1 MRARFFREI
10 GCSDRM
16 DGRGTAQSRANGDGT
31 AQGKGNVSQR
41 LRAGG
46 PGRRFIGQAAWG
58 LGLAWLV
65 FLAVVSIRVTLPAIR
80 SVDYLGIK
88 QVLPLFALA
97 GLYLAAG
104 LVVGVLRSARLA
116 DLYYCLS
123 AAGLGLLLI
132 LVAIGGGLWK
142 AILVAVWCLLLF
154 WGVGDRV
161 LGLVLASKGK
171 EKDGLYSVLALM
183 LGMGIFSHAILALGL
198 LGLLKAWLVLPALA
212 ILTLVVS
219 IRFLSTGKAI
229 WGWLRETGR
238 GAAFQAVPW
247 YAPVYFGL
255 LVALGSAWLIHAAAP
270 EIQYDSVYYHL
281 YLPRQWVETGRVAPT
296 PIIIQS
302 FYYLGAETLY
312 AVMMMLGGAEA
323 AKLLSF
329 SVALLCCL
337 AVYCLGREVAGASHG
352 ILAAMLFAFAPLVG
366 WEASTTYV
374 ELFVAAYCT
383 LSLCAVLRAYPSEDL
398 RWFFIAGLCAG
409 FAISAK
415 VIAGMFIGPLVVLVA
430 AFSWR
435 ATRRWT
441 EVIKSS
447 AFCACGAALAGF
459 PWPLLRLAQTG
470 NPVFPFFNN
479 LFGSPLAPASTSLDF
494 LGIFGIGKT
503 PLALA
508 RLPWEVSFGAG
519 SFGEALPPNAI
530 GATVLLALLAS
541 LAWGSGR
548 LLGLVGL
555 SAGSYWLLW
564 GLSSQYLRY
573 LLPGFPA
580 ICLLASLGLEALRTG
595 ASTGTR
601 KLGDMVVPF
610 LVLVL
615 LGCGFVGYARS
626 FFNVPERIPWK
637 VAFGLEKREDYLE
650 RVLPAVASYRYL
662 EEVTKVTAVKLLSL
676 GEASFLYFRGAAEEM
691 MSPSFRVILSARSPR
706 ETFESARSLGFT
718 HVLVNRRM
726 FPEPPAW
733 LNLAQD
739 EFLERFTKLV
749 FAWRGFELYALQE
762 NVNGDQ
768 LLASSHR
775 ELLRNG
781 GFEEGTG
788 GAVPGWQAYGQP
800 RVDCSGAAS
809 FEGRCAVLV
818 TGTSGFFQLVPVEP
832 GKLYTLEHVSRGAEN
847 GALVRTQ
854 VNWVDFGGKL
864 VEPSIAVWEAGE
876 GWRKRRMHHT
886 APPGA
891 AGAVVYANAHRGKVW
906 IDAVSFAQH

>member
-10 GCSDRM
+10 ECSDRM
-16 DGRGTAQSRANGDGT
+16 DGRGTAQSRANGNGA
-31 AQGKGNVSQR
+31 AQGEGNVSQR

-58 LGLAWLV
+58 IGLAWLV
-65 FLAVVSIRVTLPAIR
+65 FLAVVSIRVTLPAIK

-104 LVVGVLRSARLA
+104 LVVGVLRSTRLA
-116 DLYYCLS
+116 GLYYRLS

-132 LVAIGGGLWK
+132 LVAFGGGLWK
-142 AILVAVWCLLLF
+142 AILVAAWCLLLF
-154 WGVGDRV
+154 WGVGDRA
-161 LGLVLASKGK
+161 LRLVLASKAK
-171 EKDGLYSVLALM
+171 EKDGFSNVLALM
-183 LGMGIFSHAILALGL
+183 LGMGVFSHAILALGL
-198 LGLLKAWLVLPALA
+198 LGLLRAWLVLPALA
-212 ILTLVVS
+212 ILTLVLS
-219 IRFLSTGKAI
+219 KRFLTTGKAI

-238 GAAFQAVPW
+238 GTAFQAVPW

-270 EIQYDSVYYHL
+270 ETQHDAVHYHL
-281 YLPRQWVETGRVAPT
+281 YLPRLWLETGLIKPT
-296 PIIIQS
+296 LVILQS

-312 AVMMMLGGAEA
+312 ALMMMLGGAEA

-337 AVYCLGREVAGASHG
+337 AVYWLGREVAGASHG
-352 ILAAMLFAFAPLVG
+352 MLAAMLFAFAPLVG

-374 ELFVAAYCT
+374 ELFVACHCS
-383 LSLCAVLRAYPSEDL
+383 LSLTAVILAYKSEDD
-398 RWFFIAGLCAG
+398 RWFFVAGLCAG
-409 FAISAK
+409 FAVSFK
-415 VIAGMFIGPLVVLVA
+415 VLAGMLIILLLVLLTA
-430 AFSWR
+430 WR
-435 ATRRWT
+435 WWSTRRWGVT
-441 EVIKSS
+441 AASS
-447 AFCACGAALAGF
+447 WNFALGTALTGF
-459 PWPLLRLAQTG
+459 PWPLLRLVETG
-470 NPVFPFFNN
+470 NPVFPLLNNVFRSRFFPEVA
-479 LFGSPLAPASTSLDF
+479 FPGFLAS
-494 LGIFGIGKT
+494 FGIGKH
-503 PLALA
+503 PIALL
-508 RLPWEVSFGAG
+508 RLPWDVSVAAQP
-519 SFGEALPPNAI
+519 FGEGLPPIAV
-530 GATVLLALLAS
+530 GATVLLAFLALMARGIGRLVGLLAS
-541 LAWGSGR
+541 LA
-548 LLGLVGL
+548 
-555 SAGSYWLLW
+555 AGYWLMW

-580 ICLLASLGLEALRTG
+580 ICLLASLGLEALRKG

-615 LGCGFVGYARS
+615 LACGFVGYART
-626 FFNVPERIPWK
+626 FFNIPERIPWK
-637 VAFGLEKREDYLE
+637 VAFGLEEREHYLE
-650 RVLPAVASYRYL
+650 RVLPAVALYRYL
-662 EEVTKVTAVKLLSL
+662 ERSTDVATVRLLSL
-676 GEASFLYFRGAAEEM
+676 GEPSFLYFSGFADGTWGPYGRT
-691 MSPSFRVILSARSPR
+691 ILSAKSP
-706 ETFESARSLGFT
+706 EQAFEAMRSLGFT
-718 HVLVNRRM
+718 HVLVNRRQ

-733 LNLAQD
+733 LNVAQD
-739 EFLERFTKLV
+739 EFLERFTKLL

-788 GAVPGWQAYGQP
+788 DAVLGWQAYGQP

-818 TGTSGFFQLVPVEP
+818 TETSGFVQRVPVEP

-854 VNWVDFGGKL
+854 VNWVDSGGKL

-876 GWRKRRMHHT
+876 GWKKRRMHHT

-891 AGAVVYANAHRGKVW
+891 VGAVVYANAHRGKVW
-906 IDAVSFAQH
+906 IDAVSFAQR

>member
-1 MRARFFREI
+1 MAGYFFQQWERLERIHASGVGHAGADGKRMRERE
-10 GCSDRM
+10 
-16 DGRGTAQSRANGDGT
+16 DGT
-31 AQGKGNVSQR
+31 RES

-46 PGRRFIGQAAWG
+46 PGGRLMGRAAWG

-80 SVDYLGIK
+80 SADYLGIK

-97 GLYLAAG
+97 ALYLAAG
-104 LVVGVLRSARLA
+104 LVVGVLRSTRLA
-116 DLYYCLS
+116 GLYYRLS

-132 LVAIGGGLWK
+132 LVAFGGGLWK
-142 AILVAVWCLLLF
+142 AILVAAWCLLLF

-161 LGLVLASKGK
+161 LGLVLASRAK
-171 EKDGLYSVLALM
+171 EKDGFYNVLALM

-198 LGLLKAWLVLPALA
+198 LGLLRAWLVLPALA
-212 ILTLVVS
+212 ILTLVLS
-219 IRFLSTGKAI
+219 KRFLITGKAI
-229 WGWLRETGR
+229 WSWLRETGR

-270 EIQYDSVYYHL
+270 ETQHDAVHYHL
-281 YLPRQWVETGRVAPT
+281 YLPRLWLETGLIKPT
-296 PIIIQS
+296 LVILQS

-312 AVMMMLGGAEA
+312 ALMMMLGGAEA

-337 AVYCLGREVAGASHG
+337 AVYCLGREVVGASHG
-352 ILAAMLFAFAPLVG
+352 MLAAMLFAFAPLVG

-374 ELFVAAYCT
+374 ELFVACYFTLTLTAVILAYK
-383 LSLCAVLRAYPSEDL
+383 SEDD
-398 RWFFIAGLCAG
+398 RWFFVAGLCAG
-409 FAISAK
+409 CALSFK
-415 VIAGMFIGPLVVLVA
+415 VLAGILIILLLVLLTG
-430 AFSWR
+430 WR
-435 ATRRWT
+435 WWSTRRWGAT
-441 EVIKSS
+441 AASS
-447 AFCACGAALAGF
+447 WYFALGTALTGF
-459 PWPLLRLAQTG
+459 PWPLLRLVETG
-470 NPVFPFFNN
+470 NPVFPLLNNVFRSRFFPEVA
-479 LFGSPLAPASTSLDF
+479 FPGFLAS
-494 LGIFGIGKT
+494 FGIGKD
-503 PLALA
+503 PIALL
-508 RLPWEVSFGAG
+508 RLPWDVSFAAQP
-519 SFGEALPPNAI
+519 FGEGLPPIAV
-530 GATVLLALLAS
+530 GASVLLALLAS
-541 LAWGSGR
+541 LGQGNG
-548 LLGLVGL
+548 GLVGL
-555 SAGSYWLLW
+555 VASLAASYWLVW

-580 ICLLASLGLEALRTG
+580 ICVLASLGLEALRKG

-601 KLGDMVVPF
+601 KFGDIVVPF

-615 LGCGFVGYARS
+615 LGCGFLGYART
-626 FFNVPERIPWK
+626 FFNIPERIPWK
-637 VAFGLEKREDYLE
+637 VAFGFEGREDYLE
-650 RVLPAVASYRYL
+650 RVLPAVALYRYL
-662 EEVTKVTAVKLLSL
+662 ERSTDVATVKLLSL
-676 GEASFLYFRGAAEEM
+676 GEPSFLYFSGFADGTWGPYGRT
-691 MSPSFRVILSARSPR
+691 ILSAKSPEQAF
-706 ETFESARSLGFT
+706 ETMRSLGFT
-718 HVLVNRRM
+718 HVLVNRRK

-733 LNLAQD
+733 LNVAQD
-739 EFLERFTKLV
+739 EFLERFTKLL

-762 NVNGDQ
+762 TADPEQ
-768 LLASSHR
+768 LLASSQR

-788 GAVPGWQAYGQP
+788 DAVLGWQAYGQP
-800 RVDCSGAAS
+800 KVDCSGAAS

-818 TGTSGFFQLVPVEP
+818 TERSGFVQRVPVEP

-854 VNWVDFGGKL
+854 VNWVDSGGKL

-876 GWRKRRMHHT
+876 GWKKRRMHHT

-906 IDAVSFAQH
+906 IDAVSFAQR